1 MPKRYISNLI
11 SNLTGLIRA
20 QYIFLRAYKDVQKE
34 KTAIDYLCLRRLD
47 HWKGETH
54 RWQIV
59 RRMTDR

>member
-1 MPKRYISNLI
+1 MFVKVTFLIEYSYLNWSN
-11 SNLTGLIRA
+11 IRA

-54 RWQIV
+54 R
-59 RRMTDR
+59 